1 MDFDLN
7 YVPQFK
13 AVIEDIIKAE
23 LKKYKITNFISAV
36 VQNVNED
43 GTVDVY
49 FPPNKKDIA
58 TGILNKS
65 GEILEVGDSVEIN
78 TKNGNLSNSWVALKH
93 GASKTP
99 KINSSSS
106 GSSRDVG
113 GLPVNSVIGFDGTSS
128 QIPHG
133 YEIIENT
140 PYIGE
145 SLKVGTILYY
155 SGSDIPEGWK
165 KCNGEAISR
174 EVYSELFE
182 VIGTRYGSGDG
193 VNTFNLPDFRER
205 VAVGYAG
212 DGAFDL
218 GSSGGEKTHTLTV
231 DEIPNHA
238 HTMTSYYDDANYNTG
253 TIPSDNGR
261 YSLPYDAGNITRTQS
276 TNAAGGGQAHNNMQP
291 YLVVNFIIKV
301 SSTTPVQSEVV
312 NEYSTSTVNSYSANY
327 INSLPGWATSDSL
340 PIGSEV
346 DFEGNASDIPT
357 GWEII
362 ENPDAYPLSEE
373 VKTNKTW
380 IDGKSVYRTV
390 LSIGSMSANVEET
403 RNISTISFDTIVSL
417 TGFEQSSQFPHIPI
431 PFVNNNRNYAY
442 VEGNTLV
449 VNVGWAASEVYII
462 IEYTK

>member
-212 DGAFDL
+212 DGVFDL
-218 GSSGGEKTHTLTV
+218 GSNGGEKTHTLTV
-231 DEIPNHA
+231 DEIPPHKHQIKTNN
-238 HTMTSYYDDANYNTG
+238 DDWNN
-253 TIPSDNGR
+253 
-261 YSLPYDAGNITRTQS
+261 TQS
-276 TNAAGGGQAHNNMQP
+276 GGNYGTTKDGTTAWYDNNWYTENTGGGQAHNNMQP

-301 SSTTPVQSEVV
+301 SSTTPIQSEVV

-362 ENPDAYPLSEE
+362 ENPDAYPLFEE

-403 RNISTISFDTIVSL
+403 RNISAISFDTIVSL
-417 TGFEQSSQFPHIPI
+417 TGFEQSSQYPHIPI

>member
-99 KINSSSS
+99 KINSSSSSS

-212 DGAFDL
+212 DGVFDL
-218 GSSGGEKTHTLTV
+218 GSNGGEKTHTLTV
-231 DEIPNHA
+231 DEIPPHKHQIKTNN
-238 HTMTSYYDDANYNTG
+238 DDWNN
-253 TIPSDNGR
+253 
-261 YSLPYDAGNITRTQS
+261 TQS
-276 TNAAGGGQAHNNMQP
+276 GGNYGTTKDGTTAWYNNNWYTENTGGGQAHNNMQP

-362 ENPDAYPLSEE
+362 ENPDAYPLFEE

-390 LSIGSMSANVEET
+390 LSIGSMSANVEAT

>member
-113 GLPVNSVIGFDGTSS
+113 GLPINSVIGFDGTSS

-212 DGAFDL
+212 DGVFDL
-218 GSSGGEKTHTLTV
+218 GSNGGEKTHTLTV
-231 DEIPNHA
+231 DEIPPHKHQIKTNN
-238 HTMTSYYDDANYNTG
+238 DDWNN
-253 TIPSDNGR
+253 
-261 YSLPYDAGNITRTQS
+261 TQS
-276 TNAAGGGQAHNNMQP
+276 GGNYGTTKDGTTAWYDNNWYTENTGGGQAHNNMQP

-301 SSTTPVQSEVV
+301 SSTTPIQSEVV

-362 ENPDAYPLSEE
+362 ENPDAYPLFEE

-390 LSIGSMSANVEET
+390 LSIGSMSANVEAT
-403 RNISTISFDTIVSL
+403 RNISAISFDTIVSL
-417 TGFEQSSQFPHIPI
+417 TGFEQSSQYPHIPI

>member
-212 DGAFDL
+212 DGVFDL
-218 GSSGGEKTHTLTV
+218 GSNGGEKTHTLTV
-231 DEIPNHA
+231 DEIPPHKHQIKTNN
-238 HTMTSYYDDANYNTG
+238 DDWNN
-253 TIPSDNGR
+253 
-261 YSLPYDAGNITRTQS
+261 TQS
-276 TNAAGGGQAHNNMQP
+276 GGNYGTTKDGTTAWYNNNWYTENTGGGQAHNNMQP

-362 ENPDAYPLSEE
+362 ENPDAYPLFEE

-390 LSIGSMSANVEET
+390 LSIGSMSANVEAT
-403 RNISTISFDTIVSL
+403 RNISAISFDTIVSL
-417 TGFEQSSQFPHIPI
+417 TGFERSSQFPHIPI

>member
-212 DGAFDL
+212 DGVFDL
-218 GSSGGEKTHTLTV
+218 GSNGGEKTHTLTV
-231 DEIPNHA
+231 DEIPPHKHQIKTNN
-238 HTMTSYYDDANYNTG
+238 DDWNN
-253 TIPSDNGR
+253 
-261 YSLPYDAGNITRTQS
+261 TQS
-276 TNAAGGGQAHNNMQP
+276 GGNYGTTKDGTTAWYNNNWYTENTGGGQAHNNMQP

-362 ENPDAYPLSEE
+362 ENPDAYPLFEE

-390 LSIGSMSANVEET
+390 LSIGSMSANVEAT

>member
-155 SGSDIPEGWK
+155 SGSNIPEGWK

-212 DGAFDL
+212 DGVFDL
-218 GSSGGEKTHTLTV
+218 GSNGGEKTHTLTV
-231 DEIPNHA
+231 DEIPPHKHQIKTNN
-238 HTMTSYYDDANYNTG
+238 DDWNN
-253 TIPSDNGR
+253 
-261 YSLPYDAGNITRTQS
+261 TQS
-276 TNAAGGGQAHNNMQP
+276 GGNYGTTKDGTTAWYDNNWYTENTGGGQAHNNMQP

-340 PIGSEV
+340 PVGSEV

-362 ENPDAYPLSEE
+362 ENPDAYPLFEE

-390 LSIGSMSANVEET
+390 LSIGSMSANVEAT

>member
-155 SGSDIPEGWK
+155 SGSNIPEGWK

-212 DGAFDL
+212 DGVFDL
-218 GSSGGEKTHTLTV
+218 GSNGGEKTHTLTV
-231 DEIPNHA
+231 DEIPPHKHQIKTNN
-238 HTMTSYYDDANYNTG
+238 DDWNN
-253 TIPSDNGR
+253 
-261 YSLPYDAGNITRTQS
+261 TQS
-276 TNAAGGGQAHNNMQP
+276 GGNYGTTKDGTTAWYNNNWYTENTGGGQAHNNMQP

-362 ENPDAYPLSEE
+362 ENPDAYPLFEE

-390 LSIGSMSANVEET
+390 LSIGSMSANVEAT